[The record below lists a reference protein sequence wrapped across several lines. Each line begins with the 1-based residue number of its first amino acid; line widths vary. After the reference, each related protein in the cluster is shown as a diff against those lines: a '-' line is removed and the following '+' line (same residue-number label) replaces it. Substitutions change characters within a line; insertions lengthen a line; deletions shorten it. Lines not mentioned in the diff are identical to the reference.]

1 MLDSAARRI
10 ADLPDD
16 QRVLDVGGW
25 AAPLPRA
32 DAVIDLFPYET
43 RGLYG
48 PPVDPAAE
56 RFTADTWVQ
65 RDICATAPW
74 PFDDDEFDLVVCSH
88 TLEDVRDPVR
98 VCEELVR
105 VARAGY
111 VEVPAPVNELTYGLH
126 GPWVGWSH
134 HHWITELHEG
144 GLRFTFKPHLLVQ
157 PGRHLPAGSCDGLQP
172 EDLVLQLWW
181 ERSFGFAEQVLVGA
195 EDLDGWLDGLLASV
209 RPTPAEPPRR
219 GARDRLRRRR

>member
-16 QRVLDVGGW
+16 LRVLDVGGW

-32 DAVIDLFPYET
+32 DAVIDLLPYET

-48 PPVDPAAE
+48 PPVDPATE
-56 RFTADTWVQ
+56 RFTADTWIQ

-74 PFDDDEFDLVVCSH
+74 PFADDEFDLVVCSH

-111 VEVPAPVNELTYGLH
+111 VEVPAPVHELTYGLH

-134 HHWITELHEG
+134 HHWITELRDG
-144 GLRFTFKPHLLVQ
+144 GLRFTFKPHLLGDQ
-157 PGRHLPAGSCDGLQP
+157 GRHLPAGSCDGLAP

-181 ERSFGFAEQVLVGA
+181 EDSFAFGEQVLVGA
-195 EDLDGWLDGLLASV
+195 EEFDGWLAGLLQDAAA
-209 RPTPAEPPRR
+209 RATPVPRPRR
-219 GARDRLRRRR
+219 RARRWRP